1 MLIDKLKKYNI
12 VLGSASPRRKD
23 LLTELGIAF
32 SIIPTQKEEKYP
44 KNLKEKK
51 VAEFLAKQKSDT
63 ITKDL
68 KKPYLLITADTIVT
82 QNSEIIHKP
91 KDKQEAIDI
100 LKKLSGNSHKVI
112 TGVCIKSVEKEVVF
126 SSITE
131 VFFTNLSDD
140 EINFYIERYKP
151 FDKAGSYGIQEWI
164 GFIGIKKIVGSYNN
178 VIGLPTAELY
188 QKLKLFI

>member
-63 ITKDL
+63 IAKDL

-91 KDKQEAIDI
+91 EDKQYAIDI
-100 LKKLSGNSHKVI
+100 LRKLSGNSHKVI

>member
-1 MLIDKLKKYNI
+1 MLIDKLKQYNI
-12 VLGSASPRRKD
+12 ILGSASPRRKD
-23 LLTELGIAF
+23 LLTELGIVF
-32 SIIPTQKEEKYP
+32 SIIPTQKAEKYP
-44 KNLKEKK
+44 KSIEEEE
-51 VAEFLAKQKSDT
+51 VAEFLAKQKADT
-63 ITKDL
+63 MTEDL
-68 KKPYLLITADTIVT
+68 KNPYLLITADTIVT

-131 VFFTNLSDD
+131 VFFTTLSDD
-140 EINFYIERYKP
+140 EINFYIEKYKP

-164 GFIGIKKIVGSYNN
+164 GFIGIKKITGSYNN
-178 VIGLPTAELY
+178 VVGLPTDELY